1 MALSLTIAKAQTES
15 PIDTLT
21 NRVNIMNGDLDVM
34 KRLKVTGYMQPQYQ
48 VADSSG
54 VGSYAGGDF
63 GSGLNKRFAMRRGRV
78 KFTYDFSNTQF
89 VVQLDGSE
97 KGVVVTD
104 VYGKYTEPWLNAF
117 SIQAGMFNR
126 PWGYEIPISSS
137 VRESPER
144 ARWSQTLFPGERD
157 LGVMAGFQMPKT
169 SRWNFLS
176 LNVAMVNGTG
186 RTASD
191 FDYQKDLIAHLGLS
205 KNIAK
210 EKIKLG
216 LGASYY
222 SGGIRQFTK
231 YVYSYGTN
239 SSGVK
244 TYVVDS
250 ASTNK
255 DGIAGRSYIGAD
267 LQFVYESPIGTTTL
281 RGEFIQGQQPVPG
294 NSNSTSPSTVTPTT
308 SQSISTSSSGALS
321 LKTTTTYPD
330 TYIRNVQGFVA
341 YFVQNIKAIKSG
353 IVVKY
358 DMYDPNTDVS
368 ASDIGVSGSKL
379 NKADIAYTTLGF
391 GYLFYINASTKLC
404 LYRDLVTNESTKLAG
419 WSQDL
424 QDNVWTFRL
433 QFKF

>member
-1 MALSLTIAKAQTES
+1 MRIKLLSLLSVMVLSLTIAKAQTEN
-15 PIDTLT
+15 PLDTLT
-21 NRVNIMNGDLDVM
+21 NRVNIMNGDLDVL

-54 VGSYAGGDF
+54 VGSFAGGDF
-63 GSGLNKRFAMRRGRV
+63 GSGLNKRFALRRGRV

-89 VVQLDGSE
+89 VVQLDGTE
-97 KGVVVTD
+97 KGVSFTD

-117 SIQAGMFNR
+117 SIQAGIFNR
-126 PWGYEIPISSS
+126 PWGYEIHTSSS
-137 VRESPER
+137 MRESPER

-169 SRWNFLS
+169 SKWNFLS

-186 RTASD
+186 RSASD
-191 FDYQKDLIAHLGLS
+191 FDYQKDLIAHLGLT

-216 LGASYY
+216 LGGSYY
-222 SGGIRQFTK
+222 SGGIKQFTEN
-231 YVYSYGTN
+231 VYSHGTDTN
-239 SSGVK
+239 GVK
-244 TYVVDS
+244 TFLLDNK
-250 ASTNK
+250 STNK
-255 DGIAGRSYIGAD
+255 DAIASRSYIGAD

-294 NSNSTSPSTVTPTT
+294 NSNSASPSTVTPTT
-308 SQSISTSSSGALS
+308 TP
-321 LKTTTTYPD
+321 TTYPD

-368 ASDIGVSGSKL
+368 TSDIGVSGSKL

-391 GYLFYINASTKLC
+391 GYLFYINANTKLC
-404 LYRDLVTNESTKLAG
+404 LYRDLVTNESTKLTG

>member
-1 MALSLTIAKAQTES
+1 MVLSLTIAKAQTEN
-15 PIDTLT
+15 PLDTLT
-21 NRVNIMNGDLDVM
+21 NRVNIMNGDLDVL

-54 VGSYAGGDF
+54 VGSFAGGDF
-63 GSGLNKRFAMRRGRV
+63 GSGLNKRFALRRGRV

-89 VVQLDGSE
+89 VVQLDGTE
-97 KGVVVTD
+97 KGVSFTD

-117 SIQAGMFNR
+117 SIQAGIFNR
-126 PWGYEIPISSS
+126 PWGYEIATSSS
-137 VRESPER
+137 MRESPER

-169 SRWNFLS
+169 SKWNFLS

-186 RTASD
+186 RSASD

-222 SGGIRQFTK
+222 NGGVRQFTK

-294 NSNSTSPSTVTPTT
+294 NSNSASPSTVTPTT
-308 SQSISTSSSGALS
+308 TP
-321 LKTTTTYPD
+321 TTYPD

-368 ASDIGVSGSKL
+368 TSDIGVSGSKL
-379 NKADIAYTTLGF
+379 TKADIAYTTLGF
-391 GYLFYINASTKLC
+391 GYLFYINANTKLC
-404 LYRDLVTNESTKLAG
+404 LYRDLVTNESTKLTG